1 MRISINDSNMKTK
14 LKSFRFLIIAFQFL
28 ANLNFPQQ
36 NSLRFENFTINNG
49 LSNNSINCI
58 LQTQDG
64 FLWIATKDGLN
75 RFDGQNFKI
84 YKNDPNNKQSLPE
97 NYVMSLFESKDG
109 TFWVGTWGGGL
120 CKFNPI
126 NESFT
131 PYDLE
136 YTDDDYI
143 QALFEDHQ
151 NFIWYGTTSGGLNR
165 LNPKTTQIIIYR
177 PRLPAKN
184 NFPDENIASIDQDE
198 KNNLWIGTWNSGLV
212 KFNPAE
218 QSFIQFKSN
227 PSDKHSISNNR
238 VWNIFNNGDGTLLL
252 STYSGMDI
260 FNTSTNEIDPYS
272 DVLQKFNINF
282 TLILRQI
289 IKDRKGNLWIGSYNY
304 LGLFL
309 IQNNHSQNNIIRLMN
324 EDDDNNSLISNRV
337 RWLYEDRSD
346 NLWVGTEEGLS
357 KLPSYKP
364 FIQYLYNPIS
374 RTGLGG
380 KVVSSITGNKKGTV
394 WVGFGGGG
402 FDRIDLNK
410 NAITHFK
417 NVPGNSN
424 SLSVNDVVSLYL
436 DRKGILW
443 IGTLYGGLNRFD
455 PVSKKFKV
463 YLHNPKDSLSIASN
477 WVQQIIETS
486 NSSLLVGT
494 NDGLQ
499 IFDRKAH
506 KFLHFSNYLKDKSTA
521 LPRNLPV
528 NALFEDSDRNIW
540 IGTWLQGL
548 YKYDF
553 QSGKIFHYLPDTKNQ
568 FGISCNKVT
577 YITEDSK
584 GFIWIATHSGGIN
597 KFDKLSGKFYQY
609 TTRNGLPNDVVFGIQ
624 EDNTGCLWISTLNG
638 LAKFNP
644 QDKSFRVYDQSE
656 GIIHNQFNWRA
667 SYKDETGKMFFGGL
681 KGFISFD
688 PESIKTD
695 SNKLPIAF
703 TSFKVFDKE
712 ATLPQSLPATKEI
725 VLQYYQNF
733 FSIEFV
739 GLDLA
744 LPHKHNYSYMLE
756 GIDPSWINAG
766 SRTTAHYTDID
777 PGSYRFLVKTSNTD
791 NVWSDPIALSI
802 VINPAWWMTWWFK
815 LIILIGL
822 VLLGFLVYKYRVNQ
836 LLKIERIRYNIASD
850 LHDEIG
856 SNLSSISVDG
866 QMLMKSNS
874 LTEYE
879 HGLSSDIAKTA
890 SLTLDAMRD
899 IIWFINP
906 KNDEGEDLIF
916 KMRET
921 AAKLLVGM
929 EWYLNAAEGIKF
941 ESFSLEQRRNI
952 FLIYKE
958 ALTNVIRHSKAKK
971 CIIEIG
977 GQSDEL
983 NLCVQDDGN
992 GFNPKHFDKSTGLL
1006 SMMNRAEKINGT
1018 LVIDSL
1024 PSKGTTISLNVK
1036 SKR

>member
-1 MRISINDSNMKTK
+1 
-14 LKSFRFLIIAFQFL
+14 
-28 ANLNFPQQ
+28 
-36 NSLRFENFTINNG
+36 
-49 LSNNSINCI
+49 
-58 LQTQDG
+58 
-64 FLWIATKDGLN
+64 
-75 RFDGQNFKI
+75 
-84 YKNDPNNKQSLPE
+84 
-97 NYVMSLFESKDG
+97 
-109 TFWVGTWGGGL
+109 
-120 CKFNPI
+120 
-126 NESFT
+126 
-131 PYDLE
+131 
-136 YTDDDYI
+136 
-143 QALFEDHQ
+143 
-151 NFIWYGTTSGGLNR
+151 
-165 LNPKTTQIIIYR
+165 
-177 PRLPAKN
+177 
-184 NFPDENIASIDQDE
+184 
-198 KNNLWIGTWNSGLV
+198 
-212 KFNPAE
+212 
-218 QSFIQFKSN
+218 
-227 PSDKHSISNNR
+227 
-238 VWNIFNNGDGTLLL
+238 
-252 STYSGMDI
+252 
-260 FNTSTNEIDPYS
+260 
-272 DVLQKFNINF
+272 
-282 TLILRQI
+282 
-289 IKDRKGNLWIGSYNY
+289 
-304 LGLFL
+304 
-309 IQNNHSQNNIIRLMN
+309 
-324 EDDDNNSLISNRV
+324 
-337 RWLYEDRSD
+337 
-346 NLWVGTEEGLS
+346 
-357 KLPSYKP
+357 
-364 FIQYLYNPIS
+364 
-374 RTGLGG
+374 
-380 KVVSSITGNKKGTV
+380 
-394 WVGFGGGG
+394 
-402 FDRIDLNK
+402 
-410 NAITHFK
+410 
-417 NVPGNSN
+417 
-424 SLSVNDVVSLYL
+424 
-436 DRKGILW
+436 
-443 IGTLYGGLNRFD
+443 
-455 PVSKKFKV
+455 
-463 YLHNPKDSLSIASN
+463 
-477 WVQQIIETS
+477 
-486 NSSLLVGT
+486 
-494 NDGLQ
+494 
-499 IFDRKAH
+499 
-506 KFLHFSNYLKDKSTA
+506 
-521 LPRNLPV
+521 
-528 NALFEDSDRNIW
+528 
-540 IGTWLQGL
+540 
-548 YKYDF
+548 
-553 QSGKIFHYLPDTKNQ
+553 
-568 FGISCNKVT
+568 
-577 YITEDSK
+577 
-584 GFIWIATHSGGIN
+584 
-597 KFDKLSGKFYQY
+597 
-609 TTRNGLPNDVVFGIQ
+609 
-624 EDNTGCLWISTLNG
+624 LWISTLNG
-638 LAKFNP
+638 LAKFDP
-644 QDKSFRVYDQSE
+644 LDKSFRVYDQSE